1 MKCQDANSL
10 MPVVQWL
17 IYQPTYSCRP
27 PPLVLVFLSVLQV
40 YELYVFYT
48 VSLLIYQPTYSSRPP
63 PLVLVFLSVYTD
75 TGMSVNLSTDL
86 QL

>member
-1 MKCQDANSL
+1 MKYQDANSL

-40 YELYVFYT
+40 YEVNILYIVGW
-48 VSLLIYQPTYSSRPP
+48 LIYQPTYSCRPP
-63 PLVLVFLSVYTD
+63 PVCFPLCSTGIFSVCPI
-75 TGMSVNLSTDL
+75 L
-86 QL
+86 QV